1 MAEAIGLAASV
12 TGLVSLGLSV
22 CKGLAAYY
30 DTYQSAENDVKRL
43 CEEVN
48 NLSLILQSFE
58 DALKDS
64 EMRLKL
70 EASAST
76 RPINV
81 CMERIRELDKELQK
95 LMSSGM
101 DEKRSARKFM
111 SKTMK
116 ALYPFKEET
125 LQKLRS
131 NISRTNEM
139 LQQVA
144 STVLIRQ
151 NHKMHDAINQ
161 FYEKGESR
169 EIMRWLDPP
178 DPSHSHAVASSK
190 RGEETGSWFINSSEF
205 SSWKSSPYSVLWV
218 YGSAGRGKTVL
229 CSTIINHLLQH
240 CENKPTSGIAY
251 FYFDYTN
258 ASISQHHNRLLRSL
272 IEQLSSQNGAIP
284 KSLKTLYERC
294 RHGTTQ
300 PTEAELT
307 QTLRNIIQL
316 FSPCYL
322 VIDAVDESK
331 EKQEFLK
338 LLSVIAGQWRLPQI
352 HFLVTSRTELDTEI
366 PKRTWQ
372 GATMSIQD
380 GIAGDVE
387 SQILS
392 TLRDENG
399 ALSQWDPDQREM
411 IAKSLID
418 NSRGN
423 FRWVACQLQ
432 ALEDCH
438 TAQELDEALE
448 SLPATLEETY
458 ERSLLAIE
466 EKRREGFR
474 HVLRWLSFSAR
485 PMHLDEIT
493 EVLAIDFSVKPRP
506 QYDPRKRLVNSVKFF
521 HKHSN
526 LVSVSTVKNRARQ
539 HQQLRLAHLSVRDYL
554 LSNKIVGSPAS
565 FFTINSLSAHRSI
578 AEACIVYL
586 QQFTKSDEELEKSPK
601 NHSLAPYA
609 ARFWSYHVQAATAA
623 AGKERSSSSRAL
635 LETTNPEAV
644 PLIILI
650 IELLAQ
656 ILRVFGFPIPTTE
669 KAIQTDLNSLCVEL
683 LSAQLEGQ
691 IRFFDPDTPWIDKPD
706 VSRQINALP
715 SGLYYAAN
723 SGLTDSVR
731 LLLAK
736 GMDVNAIGGRHG
748 TALQA
753 ASCRGYKDIV
763 QLLLENGAKVD
774 QLAGDYG
781 YALQGAA
788 CYGHEECVKL
798 LLEWKADVN
807 AKGGAHHTALH
818 AAAFNGYEKIVEILV
833 ERGAAIN
840 DPGSEERGQSPLIEA
855 AAEGQTAT
863 VQLLLKLGADILMR
877 DQGGW
882 TALDES
888 APPGFDAVVRIL
900 IDHDPAI
907 LQSRDKS
914 GKSALHHT
922 VGQGHISTVS
932 LLLERGVDVNV
943 IDAEGRSALFGA
955 VRSGNKAIVELL
967 LKHGANPLV
976 KDETGWSIL
985 HMAAFYG
992 HVEVGEVLIEA
1003 GTPIN
1008 QGPEGISPLHI
1019 AVLRKQASFLE
1030 MLLDHRAD
1038 PQAETESGA
1047 DAMYFLELNE
1057 TYEAD
1062 AVAQRLSIDINA
1074 LTVTGLRIAASE
1086 GRDARIRELLERG
1099 ANINARDEGGHTALT
1114 WAAMKGHTSTMRLLI
1129 ENGADVNAC
1138 TDDGRTVMDW
1148 FYGMD
1153 EDIVNLLWEYGYKE
1167 EKQSV
1172 DLDGGDLDGRAP
1184 LDTVEREVLNNIR
1197 KLLLR

>member
-12 TGLVSLGLSV
+12 AGLVSLGLSV
-22 CKGLAAYY
+22 CKGLATYY
-30 DTYQSAENDVKRL
+30 DNYQSAENEVKLL

-48 NLSLILQSFE
+48 DLALILQSFE

-64 EMRLKL
+64 DMRLKL
-70 EASAST
+70 ESSAST
-76 RPINV
+76 RPINI
-81 CMERIRELDKELQK
+81 CMERMTELDKELQK
-95 LMSSGM
+95 LVSSGK
-101 DEKRSARKFM
+101 DDKRSARKFM

-139 LQQVA
+139 LQLVA

-151 NHKMHDAINQ
+151 NHKMHDNINQ
-161 FYEKGESR
+161 FYEKEDSR

-178 DPSHSHAVASSK
+178 DPSHTHATASSK
-190 RGEETGSWFINSSEF
+190 RGEDTGAWFINSPEF
-205 SSWKSSPYSVLWV
+205 SSWISSPYSVLWV

-240 CENKPTSGIAY
+240 CEDKPTSGVAY

-272 IEQLSSQNGAIP
+272 IEQLSSQNGGVP
-284 KSLKTLYERC
+284 KTLKTLYERC

-307 QTLRNIIQL
+307 QTLRNVIQL

-338 LLSVIAGQWRLPQI
+338 LLNVIAGQWRLPQV
-352 HFLVTSRTELDTEI
+352 HLLVTSRTELDTEI
-366 PKRTWQ
+366 PKRTWK
-372 GATMSIQD
+372 GVTMSIQD
-380 GIAGDVE
+380 GIVGDVE
-387 SQILS
+387 SQVIS
-392 TLRDENG
+392 TLGDENG
-399 ALSQWDPDQREM
+399 ALGQWDLDKRDM
-411 IAKSLID
+411 IAKSLIE

-432 ALEDCH
+432 ALEECH
-438 TAQELDEALE
+438 TAQELDEALD

-458 ERSLLAIE
+458 ARSLLAIE

-474 HVLRWLSFSAR
+474 HILRWLSFSAR

-493 EVLAIDFSVKPRP
+493 EVLAIDFSAKPRP
-506 QYDPRKRLVNSVKFF
+506 HYDPRKRLVNPAKFF

-526 LVSVSTVKNRARQ
+526 LVSVSTVKDSAGK
-539 HQQLRLAHLSVRDYL
+539 HQELRLAHLSVRDYL

-565 FFTINSLSAHRSI
+565 YFTINSLSAHRSI

-586 QQFTKSDEELEKSPK
+586 QRFTKSDEGLEKSHK
-601 NHSLAPYA
+601 TQSLAPYA

-635 LETTNPEAV
+635 LETSNPEAV

-650 IELLAQ
+650 FELLAQ
-656 ILRVFGFPIPTTE
+656 ILRVFGLPVPTTE
-669 KAIQTDLNSLCVEL
+669 RELQTDLNNLCVEL

-706 VSRQINALP
+706 VSRRINALP
-715 SGLYYAAN
+715 SGLYYAAH
-723 SGLTDSVR
+723 SGLTDSVK

-788 CYGHEECVKL
+788 CYGHGECVNL
-798 LLEWKADVN
+798 LLDWKADVN
-807 AKGGAHHTALH
+807 AKGGEHHTALH
-818 AAAFNGYEKIVEILV
+818 AAAYNGHEKVVELLV

-840 DPGSEERGQSPLIEA
+840 DPGSEDEGQSPLIQA
-855 AAEGQTAT
+855 AAEGHTAT
-863 VQLLLKLGADILMR
+863 VQLLLKLGADSLMR
-877 DQGGW
+877 DRGGW
-882 TALDES
+882 SALDES
-888 APPGFDAVVRIL
+888 APPGFDAVVNIL
-900 IDHDPAI
+900 IDHDLAI
-907 LQSRDKS
+907 LQSRDND

-922 VGQGHISTVS
+922 VGQGHVSTVS
-932 LLLERGVDVNV
+932 LLLERGMDVNAV
-943 IDAEGRSALFGA
+943 DDEGRSALFGA
-955 VRSGNKAIVELL
+955 VRLGNEAIVKVL
-967 LKHGANPLV
+967 LKHGANPLIRD
-976 KDETGWSIL
+976 KQGWSVL
-985 HMAAFYG
+985 HMAAFHG
-992 HVEVGEVLIEA
+992 RTEVGELLIEA

-1008 QGPEGISPLHI
+1008 EGHKGISPVHI
-1019 AVLRKQASFLE
+1019 AALRKQISFLE
-1030 MLLDHRAD
+1030 LLLEHGAD
-1038 PQAETESGA
+1038 AQAETESGKNA
-1047 DAMYFLELNE
+1047 LYFLKLNE
-1057 TYEAD
+1057 TYRAGV
-1062 AVAQRLSIDINA
+1062 VAHRLNIDINY
-1074 LTVTGLRIAASE
+1074 LTVTGLRIAGSE
-1086 GRDARIRELLERG
+1086 GRDSRIRELLERG
-1099 ANINARDEGGHTALT
+1099 ADINARDEGGYTALT
-1114 WAAMKGHTSTMRLLI
+1114 WAAMNGHTSTMRLLI
-1129 ENGADVNAC
+1129 ENGADVNSC
-1138 TDDGRTVMDW
+1138 TDEGRSAMD
-1148 FYGMD
+1148 YYNGLD
-1153 EDIVNLLWEYGYKE
+1153 EEIVKLMWEHGYKE
-1167 EKQSV
+1167 KEQLL
-1172 DLDGGDLDGRAP
+1172 DLDGGAP
-1184 LDTVEREVLNNIR
+1184 LDMAEGEEVLNDIR
-1197 KLLLR
+1197 QLLSG

>member
-12 TGLVSLGLSV
+12 AGLVSLGLSV
-22 CKGLAAYY
+22 CKGLAACY
-30 DTYQSAENDVKRL
+30 DTYQSAENDVKLL

-48 NLSLILQSFE
+48 NLSLILQ
-58 DALKDS
+58 
-64 EMRLKL
+64 
-70 EASAST
+70 
-76 RPINV
+76 
-81 CMERIRELDKELQK
+81 LDKELQK
-95 LMSSGM
+95 LVGSGK
-101 DEKRSARKFM
+101 DDKRSTRKFM
-111 SKTMK
+111 PKTMK

-151 NHKMHDAINQ
+151 NHKMHDTINQ
-161 FYEKGESR
+161 FYEKEESR

-205 SSWKSSPYSVLWV
+205 SSWISSPCSVLWV

-240 CENKPTSGIAY
+240 CENKPMSGVAY

-272 IEQLSSQNGAIP
+272 IEQLSSQNGAVLKP
-284 KSLKTLYERC
+284 LKTLYERC

-300 PTEAELT
+300 HTEAELA

-338 LLSVIAGQWRLPQI
+338 LLNVVTGQWRLPQI
-352 HFLVTSRTELDTEI
+352 HFLATSRTELDTEI
-366 PKRTWQ
+366 PKRTWY
-372 GATMSIQD
+372 GVTMSIQD
-380 GIAGDVE
+380 GITGDVE
-387 SQILS
+387 SQVLS
-392 TLRDENG
+392 MLRDENG
-399 ALSQWDPDQREM
+399 ALSQWDRDQRGM
-411 IAKSLID
+411 IAKSFIE

-432 ALEDCH
+432 ALEECH
-438 TAQELDEALE
+438 TAMELDEALE
-448 SLPATLEETY
+448 PLPATLEETY

-474 HVLRWLSFSAR
+474 HILRWLSFSAR

-493 EVLAIDFSVKPRP
+493 EVLAIDFSTKPRP
-506 QYDPRKRLVNSVKFF
+506 QYDPRKRLVNSAKFF

-526 LVSVSTVKNRARQ
+526 LVSVSTVKDSTGQ
-539 HQQLRLAHLSVRDYL
+539 HQELRLAHLSVRDYL

-565 FFTINSLSAHRSI
+565 YFTINSLSAHRSI

-586 QQFTKSDEELEKSPK
+586 QQFTSSDGELEKSPK
-601 NHSLAPYA
+601 THSLAPYA
-609 ARFWSYHVQAATAA
+609 ARFWSYHVQAATVA
-623 AGKERSSSSRAL
+623 AGKECSSSSRTL
-635 LETTNPEAV
+635 LETSNPEAV

-656 ILRVFGFPIPTTE
+656 ILRVFGLPVPTTE
-669 KAIQTDLNSLCVEL
+669 RKLQTDLNSLCVEL

-706 VSRQINALP
+706 VSRRINALP
-715 SGLYYAAN
+715 SGLYYAAH

-753 ASCRGYKDIV
+753 ASCKGYKDIV
-763 QLLLENGAKVD
+763 QLLLESGAEVN

-798 LLEWKADVN
+798 LLDWKADVN
-807 AKGGAHHTALH
+807 AKGGEHHTALH
-818 AAAFNGYEKIVEILV
+818 AAAFNGHEKVVKILA
-833 ERGAAIN
+833 EQGEAIN
-840 DPGSEERGQSPLIEA
+840 DTGSEDRGQNPLIEA
-855 AAEGQTAT
+855 AAEGHTAT
-863 VQLLLKLGADILMR
+863 VKLLLKLGANSLLR

-888 APPGFDAVVRIL
+888 APPGYNTVVRSL

-907 LQSRDKS
+907 LQSRDKR

-922 VGQGHISTVS
+922 VGQGHVSTVS
-932 LLLERGVDVNV
+932 LLLERGVDVNATD
-943 IDAEGRSALFGA
+943 IDGRSALFGA
-955 VRSGNKAIVELL
+955 ARSGNKAIVEIL
-967 LKHGANPLV
+967 LKHKA
-976 KDETGWSIL
+976 D
-985 HMAAFYG
+985 
-992 HVEVGEVLIEA
+992 VLIEDEE
-1003 GTPIN
+1003 GCE
-1008 QGPEGISPLHI
+1008 GPEGILPLHI
-1019 AVLRKQASFLE
+1019 AALRRHIRFVEL
-1030 MLLDHRAD
+1030 LLDHGANAL
-1038 PQAETESGA
+1038 AETESGA
-1047 DAMYFLELNE
+1047 NALHFLELNE
-1057 TYEAD
+1057 TYQAE
-1062 AVAQRLSIDINA
+1062 AVAHRLNIDTHNVT
-1074 LTVTGLRIAASE
+1074 LTGLRIAASE
-1086 GRDARIRELLERG
+1086 GRDARVRELLERG
-1099 ANINARDEGGHTALT
+1099 SNINARDEGGHTALM

-1129 ENGADVNAC
+1129 ENGADVNSC
-1138 TDDGRTVMDW
+1138 TDDGWTVMDC
-1148 FYGMD
+1148 FNGMD
-1153 EDIVNLLWEYGYKE
+1153 EDILNLLWEYGYKG
-1167 EKQSV
+1167 EK
-1172 DLDGGDLDGRAP
+1172 
-1184 LDTVEREVLNNIR
+1184 
-1197 KLLLR
+1197 